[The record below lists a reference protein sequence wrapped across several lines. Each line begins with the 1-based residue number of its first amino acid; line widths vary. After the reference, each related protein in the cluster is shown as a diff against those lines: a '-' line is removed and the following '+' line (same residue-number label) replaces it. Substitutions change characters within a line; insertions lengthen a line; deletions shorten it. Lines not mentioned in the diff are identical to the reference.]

1 VTRARNR
8 RSLRLIR
15 RAVKRDPA
23 GDPAPVRTLI
33 VDRGDPERLDLI
45 TLIVPAGHTA
55 AQRDELARVTA
66 ATIAEAGGEVLEV
79 LNDLAQLEALTGRRG
94 AES

>member
-1 VTRARNR
+1 
-8 RSLRLIR
+8 
-15 RAVKRDPA
+15 VKRDPA

-33 VDRGDPERLDLI
+33 VDRGDPERLDLL
-45 TLIVPAGHTA
+45 TLIIPTGHTA

-79 LNDLAQLEALTGRRG
+79 LDDAEQLAALQGPRG
-94 AES
+94 AA